1 MAGSFKLI
9 GANDKVVSS
18 VHTPSESGLGNLP
31 GLVAY
36 THSLETG
43 TPLLEFF
50 ADETGSINQ
59 NINAS
64 GSGTLLT
71 VHDGGDT
78 TLWTANA
85 EAGTWDFASTTQA
98 NTGSQS
104 IELGTRNGDT
114 ASFTWPS
121 PGDLFI
127 GGFTSLRGY
136 IFVTSWPNSGS
147 KDVTIQL
154 HLNGASIGT
163 TVNLSAYIDTSLQD
177 TWQLFEIPL
186 VEFQTIS
193 SSFDAVWV
201 SMVDAGQGAAPS
213 GFLDDIAFVQAGTG
227 GVATFKIQPPLDEV
241 WVINRIKWT
250 SVATNSSI
258 KPSEFF
264 GIAGLTNGYQLAF
277 RSKKGTLSSFTAQN
291 FFDIARFAN
300 TTIDIISGT
309 NSIYEVYFDIAGE
322 LQTLDGAK
330 EQSIELIVR
339 DDLSSMTEF
348 VAAMQGYS
356 RKIV

>member
-9 GANDKVVSS
+9 GANDKVVST
-18 VHTPSESGLGNLP
+18 VHTPSESGLGGLP

-43 TPLLEFF
+43 TPLLKFF

-64 GSGTLLT
+64 GAGTLLS
-71 VHDGGDT
+71 VHNGGDSS
-78 TLWTANA
+78 LWTANS

-98 NTGSQS
+98 NTGTQS
-104 IELGTRNGDT
+104 IELGSRNGDT

-121 PGDLFI
+121 PGDLLV
-127 GGFTSLRGY
+127 GGYSSFRGF
-136 IFVTSWPNSGS
+136 IFVTSWPNSGN
-147 KDVTIQL
+147 KDVTLQL
-154 HLNGASIGT
+154 HLNGASVGVA
-163 TVNLSAYIDTSLQD
+163 VNLSAYIDTSLQD

-186 VEFQTIS
+186 VEFQTVS
-193 SSFDAVWV
+193 SVFDAVWV

-227 GVATFKIQPPLDEV
+227 GLATFKIQPPLDEV

-250 SVATNSSI
+250 ALAVSSAI

-264 GIAGLTNGYQLAF
+264 GIPGLTNGYQLAF
-277 RSKKGTLSSFTAQN
+277 KNKKGTLASYTAQN

-309 NSIYEVYFDIAGE
+309 NSIFEVYFDIAGE
-322 LQTLDGAK
+322 LQTLDGAR

-339 DDLSSMTEF
+339 DDLSGMTEF
-348 VAAMQGYS
+348 VASMQGYS
-356 RKIV
+356 RKVV